1 VAIPDA
7 GDATRIR
14 KAERLRRAERRLGRN
29 ARPRGGVFHLW
40 KLETAKGDT
49 NMNLRR
55 NYASRT
61 EVGRNVLVVA
71 LYVVSPSEVAGAARV
86 LVVAPASDFGLGR
99 RMSDKDTACA
109 HANER
114 AAVVVD
120 LLERRGARAEGRVG
134 DRDPLQAIADA
145 LPTFPADEIVIAIP
159 PQIPRRRTDELLE
172 EAYRRFA
179 LPVRRATAAEP
190 LQRAA

>member
-1 VAIPDA
+1 
-7 GDATRIR
+7 
-14 KAERLRRAERRLGRN
+14 
-29 ARPRGGVFHLW
+29 
-40 KLETAKGDT
+40 
-49 NMNLRR
+49 MNLQRE
-55 NYASRT
+55 YASRT

-86 LVVAPASDFGLGR
+86 LVAAPASDFGLDR
-99 RMSDKDTACA
+99 RMSDKGTAYA

-120 LLERRGARAEGRVG
+120 LLERRGALAEGRVG
-134 DRDPLQAIADA
+134 DGDPLQTIADA
-145 LPTFPADEIVIAIP
+145 LATFPADEIVIAIP
-159 PQIPRRRTDELLE
+159 PQIPRRLADELLQ
-172 EAYRRFA
+172 EAHRRFA